1 MCLWTGILEGRSGAL
16 FILFLARVISLFV
29 IVVAAAFIVFCIFAA
44 SAASD
49 VGSVVDAAEE
59 TVCRGGKNVIVFG
72 LRTVDLGR
80 SLHRGRR
87 RGLLVSLT
95 RDLGIGPERES
106 WSVQWRG
113 SRRLWARSQRH
124 ARWAV
129 GEIKTKAAPV
139 FLFVS
144 LSTSG
149 QEQECL
155 LRVSIHCIGA
165 VVRRVQ
171 G

>member
-1 MCLWTGILEGRSGAL
+1 
-16 FILFLARVISLFV
+16 
-29 IVVAAAFIVFCIFAA
+29 
-44 SAASD
+44 
-49 VGSVVDAAEE
+49 
-59 TVCRGGKNVIVFG
+59 

-87 RGLLVSLT
+87 RGLLVWLT

-106 WSVQWRG
+106 WSVQCRGMWRLG
-113 SRRLWARSQRH
+113 ARSQRH
-124 ARWAV
+124 ARWEL

-149 QEQECL
+149 QEQEGL
-155 LRVSIHCIGA
+155 LRVTVH
-165 VVRRVQ
+165 
-171 G
+171 